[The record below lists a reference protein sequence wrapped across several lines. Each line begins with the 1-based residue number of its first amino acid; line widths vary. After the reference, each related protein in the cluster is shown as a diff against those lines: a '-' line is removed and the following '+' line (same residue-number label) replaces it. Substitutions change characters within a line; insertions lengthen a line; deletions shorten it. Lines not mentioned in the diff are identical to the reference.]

1 MSGSALK
8 WVSSCLSS
16 SFHFSSTFLDPSSGV
31 IHSRNERKDIFYLGS
46 LFPGHRPPWLPP
58 GQVWQPGHR
67 GDGFRTGDLGK
78 QGRKGRKRKGP
89 PTTALC
95 SASFFK
101 INLSFLT
108 NNQEYQDEVVTFTST
123 IYPIDAK
130 GMVEKWLLQVEIQN
144 KKILTKTS
152 QTRISITTKH
162 RLKNRWCAHWGTP
175 SRRRWPT
182 LPLPSWSLIISSYIV
197 SCCI

>member
-58 GQVWQPGHR
+58 GQVWQPGHC

-78 QGRKGRKRKGP
+78 QGRKGRKIKGP
-89 PTTALC
+89 PTTAG
-95 SASFFK
+95 SGWRAFNFPSFSSLLPK
-101 INLSFLT
+101 VTCAETIPTMSWLPNLSGRKSRWSMPWKEWAKIKNVFSFISRMNDTRRGIKKGGAKVKRRWEAGGDSL
-108 NNQEYQDEVVTFTST
+108 QSTSWHAAG
-123 IYPIDAK
+123 PSADP
-130 GMVEKWLLQVEIQN
+130 
-144 KKILTKTS
+144 S
-152 QTRISITTKH
+152 S
-162 RLKNRWCAHWGTP
+162 HWG
-175 SRRRWPT
+175 
-182 LPLPSWSLIISSYIV
+182 V
-197 SCCI
+197 